1 MENEKR
7 QILINHIE
15 KHIRHNKGRENCG
28 FEWDKNNAEV
38 YRIALAALNSE
49 HHRSLGHREFLL
61 LSADQV
67 QREYAEALGCA
78 GDNESILEAIDVL
91 KEQVRT
97 VDLSNGVLNQR
108 IAEQGAIVAA
118 AEKLVRCKGRYHS
131 ELNYRA
137 LSKLFGITT
146 PDLPPLEHEN
156 VHYADAAEM
165 EIAALRQRIAE
176 LEARAFNPAILD
188 VIAER
193 QRQKAVEGWTS
204 EHDDLHDSGELAGAA
219 ACYAHYTN
227 ARGWV
232 FPTNPGDY
240 QSADEPNN
248 WPWDPAWWKPTNP
261 RRDLVKAGALILA
274 EIERIDRAAGI
285 NVEAE

>member
-7 QILINHIE
+7 QVLINHIE

-49 HHRSLGHREFLL
+49 QQRSLDHREFLL

-78 GDNESILEAIDVL
+78 GDNESILEAIDDM
-91 KEQVRT
+91 K
-97 VDLSNGVLNQR
+97 
-108 IAEQGAIVAA
+108 
-118 AEKLVRCKGRYHS
+118 K
-131 ELNYRA
+131 
-137 LSKLFGITT
+137 
-146 PDLPPLEHEN
+146 
-156 VHYADAAEM
+156 
-165 EIAALRQRIAE
+165 RIAE

-193 QRQKAVEGWTS
+193 QRQQSVEGWTP
-204 EHDDLHDSGELAGAA
+204 EHDDEHSGGEMALAASSYA
-219 ACYAHYTN
+219 LYAHRKPI
-227 ARGWV
+227 APAIP
-232 FPTNPGDY
+232 F
-240 QSADEPNN
+240 N
-248 WPWDPAWWKPTNP
+248 WPWEPVWFKQQGA

-285 NVEAE
+285 GKGA